1 MEKQTLKWNFVRID
15 VIIVNIARM
24 ILNQIKSSCI
34 VIITLNLITL
44 NNYNKYCFICYLIKL
59 CCNATADKASLKY
72 QVTKTLC
79 YFEL

>member
-34 VIITLNLITL
+34 VIIALNLITL
-44 NNYNKYCFICYLIKL
+44 NNYNKY
-59 CCNATADKASLKY
+59 
-72 QVTKTLC
+72 
-79 YFEL
+79 